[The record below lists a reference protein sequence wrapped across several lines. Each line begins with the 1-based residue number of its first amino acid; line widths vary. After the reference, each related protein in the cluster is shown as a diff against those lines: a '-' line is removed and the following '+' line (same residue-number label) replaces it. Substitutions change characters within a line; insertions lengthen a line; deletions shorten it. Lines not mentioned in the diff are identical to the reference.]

1 MFPIIYNYYI
11 EHFHIKIMLFEHV
24 LTEIVVA
31 EKKIKIRIRPFR
43 PDFRSKLW
51 DDELCLKNRMPHKNK
66 SYIHNYF
73 YPDRSVLLK

>member
-43 PDFRSKLW
+43 PDFRKLW
-51 DDELCLKNRMPHKNK
+51 DDELCLKIVCHTKINHT
-66 SYIHNYF
+66 YTIIFIQIGQF
-73 YPDRSVLLK
+73 Y

>member
-31 EKKIKIRIRPFR
+31 EKKSRFASDRFGPIFVNYEMMNYA
-43 PDFRSKLW
+43 W
-51 DDELCLKNRMPHKNK
+51 K
-66 SYIHNYF
+66 SYATQ
-73 YPDRSVLLK
+73 K